1 MTKRVLVAAIV
12 SVLFSASWLC
22 RPVAA
27 GVDVNINISVPP
39 PIAFPAPPPVVVI
52 PGTYAYFA
60 PDIDVDIIFFQGYW
74 YRPYRGNWYRAD
86 RYDGRWVLLPP
97 KRVPV
102 VIMNL
107 PSNWKH
113 IPPGHEKIPYGQLK
127 KNWRA
132 WEREKHWDRHEKRRE
147 KHEEKREHGEERG
160 RGRHNHG

>member
-1 MTKRVLVAAIV
+1 
-12 SVLFSASWLC
+12 
-22 RPVAA
+22 
-27 GVDVNINISVPP
+27 
-39 PIAFPAPPPVVVI
+39 
-52 PGTYAYFA
+52 
-60 PDIDVDIIFFQGYW
+60 
-74 YRPYRGNWYRAD
+74 
-86 RYDGRWVLLPP
+86 
-97 KRVPV
+97 
-102 VIMNL
+102 MNL